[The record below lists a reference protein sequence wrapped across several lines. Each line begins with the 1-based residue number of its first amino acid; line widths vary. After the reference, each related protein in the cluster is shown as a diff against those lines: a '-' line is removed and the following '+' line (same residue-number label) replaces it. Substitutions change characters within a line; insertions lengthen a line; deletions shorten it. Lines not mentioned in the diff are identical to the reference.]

1 MVFAC
6 KKETPPPSST
16 LPPYQCN
23 ETADQNCNAG
33 LHQPFCSFVG
43 HRANKYYYDT
53 LGNLLMD
60 SCVSIAGSCKRYSYL
75 HDYSSGTVVVQIQ
88 NGGKTTYDS
97 LANRI
102 SLLYSS
108 VGPSIESETFY
119 YLPNGQLYYISQFH
133 GEYNEPYW
141 INEITDSI
149 VYNTDGDLIS
159 TYRRMENNYHSNFP
173 MWFFYHGYTYYNYFE
188 DKLFK
193 GEFDPELYYW
203 GGSPRPYINMP
214 QSFSK
219 HLLKSITYETEAPS
233 YGYSNVSFAY
243 TFDEYGNV
251 SSITTTTA
259 TSSSTKY
266 LTYCN

>member
-6 KKETPPPSST
+6 KKETPPPISA

-102 SLLYSS
+102 SSLYSS
-108 VGPSIESETFY
+108 AGPSIESETFN
-119 YLPNGQLYYISQFH
+119 LLSNDQVYYISRFH
-133 GEYNEPYW
+133 GEYNDPYW

-149 VYNTDGDLIS
+149 IYDGDGDLIS
-159 TYRRMENNYHSNFP
+159 TYHRVEDNYQGNFP
-173 MWFFYHGYTYYNYFE
+173 FAYFYTGHTYYTYFK
-188 DKLFK
+188 DKVFK
-193 GEFDPELYYW
+193 GEFDPAILYP
-203 GGSPRPYINMP
+203 GGLPRPYVSMP